1 MEVDFNRGDMK
12 VLLFFDKVVKE
23 RIVWELGIIDIF
35 IRLCVIWVE
44 FVEVYKI
51 KMVWNC
57 EKKFIGLNR

>member
-35 IRLCVIWVE
+35 IRLCVIWVD
-44 FVEVYKI
+44 FVV
-51 KMVWNC
+51 
-57 EKKFIGLNR
+57 